1 MSQRR
6 FRGMTVF
13 IAVFMGVGI
22 GVFLDNFPGGDSL
35 ISHAQENSRETVILD
50 MNQVMVPSTNV
61 KRSIDF
67 YTRLGL
73 KEIVRNLPT
82 YSRFECP
89 GRGVSTFSVHLV
101 KEPITGP
108 GTTIYFECSDLDERV
123 EKMKG
128 EGFVFD
134 RDLYNSSNWRMARL
148 RDPDGNRLV
157 LFWAGE
163 NRRYPPWR
171 LKSADEPS

>member
-6 FRGMTVF
+6 FRGTTVF

-22 GVFLDNFPGGDSL
+22 GVFLDKFQDSDSL
-35 ISHAQENSRETVILD
+35 ISYAQENSRETVILD
-50 MNQVMVPSTNV
+50 MNQVMVPSTDV

-89 GRGVSTFSVHLV
+89 GRGVATFSVLLV
-101 KEPITGP
+101 KDPITGP
-108 GTTIYFECSDLDERV
+108 GPTIFFECSDLDERV
-123 EKMKG
+123 KKMKG

-134 RDLYNSSNWRMARL
+134 RDLDNSSNWRMARL

-163 NRRYPPWR
+163 NRRFPPWR
-171 LKSADEPS
+171 IKSADDPS